1 MVNTRRTRLKNRKRR
16 TRRLR
21 LCQRGGDPNLYA
33 QYAHGVNG
41 NSSYF
46 NVGMQ
51 GSTDISDPEYDAN
64 MAPLQ
69 AINGQHPSRNILHR
83 LMYAICQ
90 GQITKPYATVLKFIS
105 RHTKDE
111 LKTLL
116 REKTVGKMFGFGGGH
131 TPLDI
136 LNTHCTDQSL
146 KNVINEALGKYVPA
160 F

>member
-1 MVNTRRTRLKNRKRR
+1 MVNTRKTRLRNRTRR
-16 TRRLR
+16 TRRLH
-21 LCQRGGDPNLYA
+21 QRGGNPNLYA
-33 QYAHGVNG
+33 KYAHRVSG

-51 GSTDISDPEYDAN
+51 GSTDISDIEYEQN

-83 LMYAICQ
+83 LMAAICH
-90 GQITKPYATVLKFIS
+90 GLITKPYATVLKFINK
-105 RHTKDE
+105 HTQPE
-111 LKTLL
+111 LKTLVS
-116 REKTVGKMFGFGGGH
+116 EKTVGKFLFGGGH

-136 LNTHCTDQSL
+136 LNKNCTDQSL
-146 KNVINEALGKYVPA
+146 KNVINEALGKYVKA

>member
-1 MVNTRRTRLKNRKRR
+1 MPVIYRPVDT
-16 TRRLR
+16 
-21 LCQRGGDPNLYA
+21 
-33 QYAHGVNG
+33 
-41 NSSYF
+41 SYF

-51 GSTDISDPEYDAN
+51 GSTDISDTEYEQN

-90 GQITKPYATVLKFIS
+90 GQITKPYATVLNFI
-105 RHTKDE
+105 RTHTQPE
-111 LKTLL
+111 LKTLVS
-116 REKTVGKMFGFGGGH
+116 EKTVGKFLFGGGH

-136 LNTHCTDQSL
+136 LNKHCTDQSL
-146 KNVINEALGKYVPA
+146 KNVINQELGKYVKA